1 MMSDRPNQRKIEP
14 ELFGPLGERPLVET
28 APTNSPTD
36 LFPGSAAFLKGRQV
50 ERRRGQWSS
59 VRTLIDRLLRPEE
72 RVLYVAHAMQVP
84 SVFQSLSL
92 GYMAYYYHQVLLVMT
107 DSRMF
112 EILLNMRA
120 TAPETRIRS
129 YAWKNV
135 SDLRLRFG
143 GRLMVSP
150 TKGKKQAWRLRLR
163 GDRKLL
169 KLLLPR
175 IKEKLNQEGAAAATT
190 LPAWHCPECGSES
203 STRPERCLSCS
214 AMFRSPRLA
223 AWLSLAF
230 PGAGLLY
237 AGHPVMATLD
247 FLGELLVFGVFAMA
261 LATAADA
268 AQVIGLIIM
277 GTIFLALTKLES
289 IHLGHIMSTRTRP
302 ESHAR
307 YTGFRRFAFAGGL
320 VSMLALTGAVMAS
333 GTLKPILDHDLAVT
347 SPESAW
353 TSSSNR
359 SEWDFFADDESARSQ
374 WIHPGGLVLT
384 LFAYPVSSAAEQA
397 EFEQEFLAEMSAQG
411 QVLLTDEEI
420 PGSFEG
426 FRHLLMTPG
435 EDGEPVTAV
444 NYFVYDRDGRD
455 IHQIFLAVPTSMQDL
470 AVQAAED
477 FLAQAEWV
485 APAAPLP

>member
-1 MMSDRPNQRKIEP
+1 MMSDGVNQRKIEP
-14 ELFGPLGERPLVET
+14 ELFGPLGERPLEET
-28 APTNSPTD
+28 CPANSPND
-36 LFPGSAAFLKGRQV
+36 LFPGSAAFLKGRHV
-50 ERRRGQWSS
+50 ERRRTQWSS

-84 SVFQSLSL
+84 TVMQSLSL

-120 TAPETRIRS
+120 TAPETRVRS
-129 YAWKNV
+129 YSWKSV
-135 SDLRLRFG
+135 RDLRMSF
-143 GRLMVSP
+143 GRLLVMP
-150 TKGKKQAWRLRLR
+150 LKGKKQGWRLRVR
-163 GDRKLL
+163 GDKKLL

-175 IKEKLNQEGAAAATT
+175 IKEKLHQEGAAAA
-190 LPAWHCPECGSES
+190 LAQPAWHCPECGTES

-214 AMFRSPRLA
+214 ALFRSPRLA

-230 PGAGLLY
+230 PGAGLMY
-237 AGHPVMATLD
+237 AGHPVLATLD

-261 LATAADA
+261 LATAAEA

-277 GTIFLALTKLES
+277 GTIFLAMTKFES
-289 IHLGHIMSTRTRP
+289 VHLGHILSTRTRP

-307 YTGFRRFAFAGGL
+307 YAGFRRFAFAGGL
-320 VSMLALTGAVMAS
+320 VSLLAVTGAVIAS
-333 GTLKPILDHDLAVT
+333 GTLQPVLDHDIAVT
-347 SPESAW
+347 AADGAW
-353 TSSSNR
+353 TSNHNR
-359 SEWDFFADDESARSQ
+359 SEWDFFGDDESARAQ
-374 WIHPGGLVLT
+374 WTHPSGLSLT

-397 EFEQEFLAEMSAQG
+397 AFEHDFLAEMADQG
-411 QVLLTDEEI
+411 QVLLTDSVI
-420 PGSFEG
+420 PGPFEG
-426 FRHLLMTPG
+426 FRHLLRT
-435 EDGEPVTAV
+435 EDQNGEPVTSI

-477 FLAQAEWV
+477 FLAEAEWV
-485 APAAPLP
+485 EPSAPLP